1 MMNREKAIQI
11 AIQHAKKWEGFCCRQ
26 PYRSGVRN
34 SYFSNPDSLPKDTK
48 VWSYPDGRGFSVG
61 WGSYNKLSTGAS
73 VTATTSITKAQAD
86 KEIEI
91 EMREVDAQIFPKIKV
106 PLTETQYAALLDT
119 AYNAGAGSLNYT
131 SNRKG
136 ETFPSLLTTVN
147 SGGDTTKIF
156 PKVAISDAGTG
167 KVLPVLI
174 NRRNDASKLF
184 SGGYDT
190 LYAIQQFYQDNK
202 KTINYLG
209 IGLVLIG
216 LGGYFYY
223 LKKKGIIFKK

>member
-1 MMNREKAIQI
+1 MNREKAIQI
-11 AIQHAKKWEGFCCRQ
+11 AVKHAKKWEGFCCRE
-26 PYRSGVRN
+26 PYRSGVSN
-34 SYFSNPDSLPKDTK
+34 KYFSNVDSLPKDTK

-73 VTATTSITKAQAD
+73 VTATTSISKEQAD

-91 EMREVDAQIFPKIKV
+91 EMREVDKLIFPKIKV

-119 AYNAGAGSLNYT
+119 AYNAGSGSLNYT
-131 SNRKG
+131 SNRRG

-147 SGGDTTKIF
+147 TGGDTSKIF
-156 PKVAISDAGTG
+156 PKVAISDSGSG
-167 KVLPVLI
+167 KVLPSLI

-184 SGGYDT
+184 SGGYDY

-202 KTINYLG
+202 KTINYAA
-209 IGLVLIG
+209 IGLILLG
-216 LGGYFYY
+216 MGGYLYY
-223 LKKKGIIFKK
+223 LKKKGIILKK

>member
-34 SYFSNPDSLPKDTK
+34 SYFSNPDSLPKETK

-156 PKVAISDAGTG
+156 PKVAISDSGTG

-202 KTINYLG
+202 RTINYLG

-223 LKKKGIIFKK
+223 LKKKGIILKK

>member
-1 MMNREKAIQI
+1 MNREKAIKI
-11 AIQHAKKWEGFCCRQ
+11 AVQHAKKWEGFCCRE
-26 PYRSGVRN
+26 PYRSGVSN
-34 SYFSNPDSLPKDTK
+34 KYFSNIDSLSKDTK

-61 WGSYNKLSTGAS
+61 WGSYNKLSNGAS
-73 VTATTSITKAQAD
+73 VTATTSITKEQAD

-91 EMREVDAQIFPKIKV
+91 EMREVDKRIFPKIKV

-131 SNRKG
+131 SNRNG

-147 SGGDTTKIF
+147 TGGDTTKVF
-156 PKVAISDAGTG
+156 PKVAISDSGSG
-167 KVLPVLI
+167 KVLPSLI
-174 NRRNDASKLF
+174 RRRNDASKLF

-190 LYAIQQFYQDNK
+190 LYAIQEFYNENR
-202 KTINYLG
+202 KTINYAA

-216 LGGYFYY
+216 MGGYLYY
-223 LKKKGIIFKK
+223 LKKKGIILKK